1 MFFKK
6 KLRFFLVIIF
16 FLGYIGNSFS
26 IEPDEFVQLT
36 VDEASQ
42 VLSDTYSKEEK
53 MKKLESIAKKTVD
66 IRGLGF
72 YTLGSHRKNL
82 SDEQKKK
89 YLNLFEKYFLKSFSS
104 RLAEYTD
111 PKIRV
116 ESVQKLNEKYTI
128 VSSILLATDK
138 RPEVKIGWRVYTK
151 NPEKPLIRDLIIE
164 GLSLARTQ
172 KEEFNSI
179 IQSNNG
185 DIKIS
190 TIKMRKKL
198 GISKATCSTAIH
210 KLIEVG
216 LIRLTRVGQNKVCH
230 MYKVLFHVVPPK
242 EERWKNYPD
251 KDWKDECPKS
261 PHNLIGKDTRFKS
274 HPKELDR
281 INDNQSKELG

>member
-1 MFFKK
+1 MFLKK

-16 FLGYIGNSFS
+16 FWGYIGNSFS
-26 IEPDEFVQLT
+26 IEPDEFIQLT
-36 VDEASQ
+36 VDEASE
-42 VLSDTYSKEEK
+42 VLSGTYSKEEK

-66 IRGLGF
+66 IRGIGF

-89 YLNLFEKYFLKSFSS
+89 YLNLFEKYFLKSFAS

-116 ESVQKLNEKYTI
+116 ESVQKLNENYTI

-151 NPEKPLIRDLIIE
+151 NSEKPLIRDLIIE

-185 DIKIS
+185 DINFLFDS
-190 TIKMRKKL
+190 LKKF
-198 GISKATCSTAIH
+198 
-210 KLIEVG
+210 IE
-216 LIRLTRVGQNKVCH
+216 
-230 MYKVLFHVVPPK
+230 
-242 EERWKNYPD
+242 
-251 KDWKDECPKS
+251 S
-261 PHNLIGKDTRFKS
+261 
-274 HPKELDR
+274 
-281 INDNQSKELG
+281 